1 MSMINIIKIKNASF
15 YAYHGALKEEQNIG
29 GRFEADVDIY
39 TDFSKAAE
47 KDDLKLTINYDEVYK
62 FIKEIVHHKK
72 LYLIETLATTIANE
86 LLKKYP
92 AIQKIAVRVRK
103 HNVPVGGVLDY
114 VEAEVIKENG
124 E

>member
-1 MSMINIIKIKNASF
+1 MINIIRIKNASF

-62 FIKEIVHHKK
+62 FIKEIVHQKK

-86 LLKKYP
+86 LLNRYP
-92 AIQKIAVRVRK
+92 SIQKIAVRVRK